1 MRIRHSTPLSHDCC
15 QELLQGPPEGERPLS
30 RRAFLALLV
39 RAGVMGLAGWSL
51 PAWAQGTR
59 RIRLGFC
66 GQLLCV
72 VPYEAARF
80 QRYFTEQGLEVE
92 LVYFRG
98 GTAAMQ
104 ALVGGAVDYAATSFD
119 VALAAFARGARI
131 MRFFSTGRVPL
142 FALATSPRTASAIR
156 DLRDLPGRTI
166 GISGLGNADHALAL
180 YLLHRAGVRPDRVQF
195 AVLGPNLFEALRV
208 GHVDAGM
215 VQEPALTLIE
225 RAGGRVLA
233 NLMDLKQAERFL
245 GGPYEFMGVAVRR
258 DEWSARLNEMR
269 ALGRALTR
277 ALRYIHYGT
286 PKLVVQALP
295 RELIAGGER
304 DLFERVL
311 ARHRRSL
318 YPQSGRINLDAVRRV
333 LEIQRQAGLLP
344 GEVRVEEMVS
354 NEVVESL

>member
-1 MRIRHSTPLSHDCC
+1 MRVPRELASSCC
-15 QELLQGPPEGERPLS
+15 QELEGDFPVS
-30 RRAFLALLV
+30 RRAFLAWLV
-39 RAGVMGLAGWSL
+39 RAGVMGLAGWGL
-51 PAWAQGTR
+51 PAWGQGTR

-72 VPYEAARF
+72 VPYEVARF
-80 QRYFTEQGLEVE
+80 QKYFAEQGLEVE

-131 MRFFSTGRVPL
+131 VRFFSTGRLPL
-142 FALATSPRTASAIR
+142 FALATAPRTASAIR
-156 DLRDLPGRTI
+156 ALGDLEGRTV
-166 GISGLGNADHALAL
+166 GVSGLGNADHALAL
-180 YLLHRAGVRPDRVQF
+180 YLLRRAGVRPDRVQF
-195 AVLGPNLFEALRV
+195 AVLGPNLFDALRV

-225 RAGGRVLA
+225 RAGGRVLV
-233 NLMDLKQAERFL
+233 NLMDLQQAERFL

-258 DEWSARLNEMR
+258 DEWSARLDEMR
-269 ALGRALTR
+269 ALARALTR
-277 ALRYIHYGT
+277 ALRYVHYGT

-295 RELIAGGER
+295 RELIAGGEQG
-304 DLFERVL
+304 LFERVL

-318 YPQSGRINLDAVRRV
+318 YPQEGRIDLEAVRRV
-333 LEIQRQAGLLP
+333 AEIQRQAGLLP
-344 GEVRVEEMVS
+344 GAVRVEELVS
-354 NEVVESL
+354 NEVVGSL